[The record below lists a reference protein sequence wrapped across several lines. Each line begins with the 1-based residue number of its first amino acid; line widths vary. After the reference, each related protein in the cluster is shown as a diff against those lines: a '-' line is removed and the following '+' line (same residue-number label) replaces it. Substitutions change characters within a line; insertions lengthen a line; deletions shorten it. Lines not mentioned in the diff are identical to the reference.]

1 MPTGAKLVAAVCF
14 AIVGW
19 LAAEAYIPQLP
30 EDTRTGYFREIMA
43 VLGFVLGWMTL
54 GPNVGRGY
62 ADAASIG
69 MRTSFLLVFWGL
81 LGMSIYFMVRRS
93 TRMIYDN
100 AGDAALDVPMLM
112 LQYAGLM
119 GSVPLIAVLAVGG
132 AIGGVLTEFAGRR
145 WK

>member
-30 EDTRTGYFREIMA
+30 ADTRTGYFREIMA
-43 VLGFVLGWMTL
+43 LLGFVLGWMTL

-119 GSVPLIAVLAVGG
+119 GSVPLIAMLAVGG

>member
-1 MPTGAKLVAAVCF
+1 MPTGAKLIAAVCF
-14 AIVGW
+14 AIIGW

-43 VLGFVLGWMTL
+43 ALGFVLGWLTL
-54 GPNVGRGY
+54 GPSVGRGY
-62 ADAASIG
+62 GDAASMG
-69 MRTSFLLVFWGL
+69 VRTSFLLVFWGL
-81 LGMSIYFMVRRS
+81 LGFAIYFMVHRS

-100 AGDAALDVPMLM
+100 AGVAALDVPMLM
-112 LQYAGLM
+112 LQYGGLM
-119 GSVPLIAVLAVGG
+119 GSVPLIGILLVGG

>member
-30 EDTRTGYFREIMA
+30 ADTRTGYFREIMA

-119 GSVPLIAVLAVGG
+119 GSVPLVAVLAVGG

>member
-30 EDTRTGYFREIMA
+30 ADTRTGYFREIMA

-62 ADAASIG
+62 GDAASIG

>member
-1 MPTGAKLVAAVCF
+1 
-14 AIVGW
+14 
-19 LAAEAYIPQLP
+19 
-30 EDTRTGYFREIMA
+30 
-43 VLGFVLGWMTL
+43 
-54 GPNVGRGY
+54 
-62 ADAASIG
+62 

-119 GSVPLIAVLAVGG
+119 GSVPLVAVLAVGG

>member
-30 EDTRTGYFREIMA
+30 ADTRTGYFREIMA

-62 ADAASIG
+62 GDAASIG

-119 GSVPLIAVLAVGG
+119 GSVPLIAVLALGG

>member
-30 EDTRTGYFREIMA
+30 ADTRTGYFREIMA

>member
-30 EDTRTGYFREIMA
+30 EDTRTGFFREIMA
-43 VLGFVLGWMTL
+43 GLGFVLGWMTL

-62 ADAASIG
+62 VDAASIG

-81 LGMSIYFMVRRS
+81 LGISIYFMVRRS

-119 GSVPLIAVLAVGG
+119 GSVRLIAVLALGG
-132 AIGGVLTEFAGRR
+132 AIGGILTEFAGRR

>member
-30 EDTRTGYFREIMA
+30 ADTRTGYFREIMA
-43 VLGFVLGWMTL
+43 LLGFVLGWMTL

-119 GSVPLIAVLAVGG
+119 GSVPLIAILAVGG

>member
-1 MPTGAKLVAAVCF
+1 MPTGAKLIAGICF

-19 LAAEAYIPQLP
+19 LAAEAYIPLLP
-30 EDTRTGYFREIMA
+30 QDTRTGYFREIMV

-62 ADAASIG
+62 GDAASLG

-81 LGMSIYFMVRRS
+81 LGISIYFMVRRS
-93 TRMIYDN
+93 TRMMYDN
-100 AGDAALDVPMLM
+100 AGDAILDVPMLM
-112 LQYAGLM
+112 LRYAGLM
-119 GSVPLIAVLAVGG
+119 GSVPLIAVLVVGG
-132 AIGGVLTEFAGRR
+132 VIGGVLTEFAGRR

>member
-30 EDTRTGYFREIMA
+30 ADTRTGYFREIMA
-43 VLGFVLGWMTL
+43 LLGFVLGWMTL

-119 GSVPLIAVLAVGG
+119 GSVPLVAVLAVGG

>member
-1 MPTGAKLVAAVCF
+1 MPKGAKLVAAVCF

-30 EDTRTGYFREIMA
+30 ADTRTGYFREIMA
-43 VLGFVLGWMTL
+43 LLGFVLGWMTL

-119 GSVPLIAVLAVGG
+119 GSVPLVAVLAVGG